1 MHTLVIGSDRIRIK
15 QSAHEAFMIR
25 CDQVTKSFTLG
36 DRVVRALR
44 GVDLAIEDPG
54 FYAIMGRS
62 GSGKST
68 LLHMLS
74 AMDRPDS
81 GEILVSGHSVHQ
93 MSERES
99 TRFRREEIG
108 VIFQAFNLIPTMSA
122 VENVQLPGL
131 LSGRLSKSLSDRS
144 HELLELLGLADRAEH
159 RPEALSGGEQQRV
172 AIARALLY
180 QPAVVFADE
189 PTGNLDTNA
198 SELVWSMLQ
207 RIAREEKVTVI
218 MVTHEP
224 EAASYCERIFVMN
237 DGVIAGTIENPNA
250 HGEGGMDAGTIA
262 TRTQHLLSTP

>member
-1 MHTLVIGSDRIRIK
+1 MIK
-15 QSAHEAFMIR
+15 CS
-25 CDQVTKSFTLG
+25 QVKKSFAIG
-36 DRVVRALR
+36 DRTVNALR
-44 GVDLAIEDPG
+44 GVDLVIKDAG

-81 GEILVSGHSVHQ
+81 GQVVVSGHQVHS
-93 MSERES
+93 MSEREA

-108 VIFQAFNLIPTMSA
+108 VVFQAFNLIPTMTA

-131 LSGRLSKSLSDRS
+131 LAGRLSKQLHDRS
-144 HELLELLGLADRAEH
+144 YELLELLGLDDRAEH

-180 QPAVVFADE
+180 QPKVVFADE
-189 PTGNLDTNA
+189 PTGNLDTSA
-198 SELVWSMLQ
+198 SQMVWTMLQ
-207 RIAREEKVTVI
+207 RVSRDEQVTVV

-224 EAASYCERIFVMN
+224 EAASYCERILVMN
-237 DGVIAGTIENPNA
+237 DGIIAGEIENPNA
-250 HGEGGMDAGTIA
+250 HSEQGGLDAGTIA
-262 TRTQHLLSTP
+262 TRTQHLLSAS

>member
-1 MHTLVIGSDRIRIK
+1 MINCTQVKKSFAIGDRIV
-15 QSAHEAFMIR
+15 H
-25 CDQVTKSFTLG
+25 
-36 DRVVRALR
+36 ALR
-44 GVDLAIEDPG
+44 GVDLSITDPG

-81 GEILVSGHSVHQ
+81 GEVVVSGHQVHR
-93 MSERES
+93 MSEREA

-108 VIFQAFNLIPTMSA
+108 VIFQAFNLIPTMTA

-131 LSGRLSKSLSDRS
+131 LAGRLSKQLSDRS
-144 HELLELLGLADRAEH
+144 FNLLELLGLEDRAEH

-180 QPAVVFADE
+180 QPKVVFADE
-189 PTGNLDTNA
+189 PTGNLDTSA
-198 SELVWSMLQ
+198 SQMVWSMLQ
-207 RIAREEKVTVI
+207 RVSRDEQVTVV

-224 EAASYCERIFVMN
+224 EAASYCERILVMN
-237 DGVIAGTIENPNA
+237 DGVIAGEIDNPNA
-250 HGEGGMDAGTIA
+250 HSEQGGLDAGTIA
-262 TRTQHLLSTP
+262 TRTQHLLSAS

>member
-1 MHTLVIGSDRIRIK
+1 
-15 QSAHEAFMIR
+15 MIH
-25 CDQVTKSFTLG
+25 CSQVTKTFTLG
-36 DRVVRALR
+36 DRVVHALR
-44 GVDLAIEDPG
+44 GVDLDIQEPG
-54 FYAIMGRS
+54 FFSIMGRS

-81 GEILVSGHSVHQ
+81 GEILVSGHSVHK

-99 TRFRREEIG
+99 TRFRRQEIG
-108 VIFQAFNLIPTMSA
+108 VIFQAFNLIPTMTA

-131 LSGRLSKSLSDRS
+131 LSGRLSKKLTDRS
-144 HELLELLGLADRAEH
+144 HELLEQLGLGDRAEH

-207 RIAREEKVTVI
+207 RIAREEQVTVI

-224 EAASYCERIFVMN
+224 EAASYCEKIFVMN
-237 DGVIAGTIENPNA
+237 DGMIVGTIENPKA
-250 HGEGGMDAGTIA
+250 HDEGGMDAGTIA
-262 TRTQHLLSTP
+262 TRTQHLLSAS

>member
-1 MHTLVIGSDRIRIK
+1 
-15 QSAHEAFMIR
+15 MIH
-25 CDQVTKSFTLG
+25 CEQVKKSFTLG
-36 DRVVRALR
+36 DRTVHALR
-44 GVDLAIEDPG
+44 GVDLKIAEPG
-54 FYAIMGRS
+54 FYSIMGRS

-81 GEILVSGHSVHQ
+81 GKVHVSGHAVHS
-93 MSERES
+93 MSEREA

-108 VIFQAFNLIPTMSA
+108 VIFQAFNLIPTMTA
-122 VENVQLPGL
+122 AENVQLPGL
-131 LSGRLSKSLSDRS
+131 LSGKLSKELRDRS
-144 HELLELLGLADRAEH
+144 LDLLGMLGLADRAEH

-198 SELVWSMLQ
+198 SELVWSML
-207 RIAREEKVTVI
+207 RRVAREESVTVI

-237 DGVIAGTIENPNA
+237 DGVIAGIIDNP
-250 HGEGGMDAGTIA
+250 GSSEEQGGLDAGTIA
-262 TRTQHLLSTP
+262 TRTQHLLSAS

>member
-1 MHTLVIGSDRIRIK
+1 
-15 QSAHEAFMIR
+15 MIR

-44 GVDLAIEDPG
+44 GVELAIEDPG
-54 FYAIMGRS
+54 FFAIMGRS

-81 GEILVSGHSVHQ
+81 GEIVVSGHQVHQ

-144 HELLELLGLADRAEH
+144 HELLDQLGLADRAEH

-207 RIAREEKVTVI
+207 RIAREEMVTVI

-237 DGVIAGTIENPNA
+237 DGVIAGTIENQNA
-250 HGEGGMDAGTIA
+250 HGERGMDAGTIA

>member
-1 MHTLVIGSDRIRIK
+1 MINCTQVKKSFAIGDRIV
-15 QSAHEAFMIR
+15 H
-25 CDQVTKSFTLG
+25 
-36 DRVVRALR
+36 ALR
-44 GVDLAIEDPG
+44 GVDLSITDPG

-81 GEILVSGHSVHQ
+81 GEVVVSGHQVHR
-93 MSERES
+93 MSEREA

-108 VIFQAFNLIPTMSA
+108 VIFQAFNLIPTMTA

-131 LSGRLSKSLSDRS
+131 LAGRLSKQLSDRS
-144 HELLELLGLADRAEH
+144 FNLLELLGLEDRAEH

-180 QPAVVFADE
+180 QPKVVFADE
-189 PTGNLDTNA
+189 PTGNLDTSA
-198 SELVWSMLQ
+198 SQMVWSMLQ
-207 RIAREEKVTVI
+207 RVSRDEQVTVV

-224 EAASYCERIFVMN
+224 EAASYCERILVMN
-237 DGVIAGTIENPNA
+237 DGVIAGEIDNPNA
-250 HGEGGMDAGTIA
+250 HSKQGGLDAGTIA
-262 TRTQHLLSTP
+262 TRTQHLLSAS

>member
-1 MHTLVIGSDRIRIK
+1 
-15 QSAHEAFMIR
+15 MIH
-25 CDQVTKSFTLG
+25 CEQVKKSFTLG
-36 DRVVRALR
+36 DRTVHALR
-44 GVDLAIEDPG
+44 GVDLEIAEPG
-54 FYAIMGRS
+54 FYTIMGRS

-81 GEILVSGHSVHQ
+81 GKVHVSGHAVHS
-93 MSERES
+93 MSEREA

-108 VIFQAFNLIPTMSA
+108 VIFQAFNLIPTMTA
-122 VENVQLPGL
+122 AENVQLPGL
-131 LSGRLSKSLSDRS
+131 LSGKLSKELRDRS
-144 HELLELLGLADRAEH
+144 LDLLGMLGLADRAEH

-198 SELVWSMLQ
+198 SELVWSML
-207 RIAREEKVTVI
+207 RRVAHEESVTVI

-237 DGVIAGTIENPNA
+237 DGVIAGIIDNP
-250 HGEGGMDAGTIA
+250 GSSEEQGGLDAGTIA
-262 TRTQHLLSTP
+262 TRTQHLLSAS

>member
-1 MHTLVIGSDRIRIK
+1 
-15 QSAHEAFMIR
+15 MIT
-25 CDQVTKSFTLG
+25 CTQVKKSFAIG
-36 DRVVRALR
+36 DRTVNALR
-44 GVDLAIEDPG
+44 GVDLVIKDAG

-81 GEILVSGHSVHQ
+81 GQVVVSGHQVHS
-93 MSERES
+93 MSEREA

-108 VIFQAFNLIPTMSA
+108 VVFQAFNLIPTMTA

-131 LSGRLSKSLSDRS
+131 LAGRLSKQLNDRS
-144 HELLELLGLADRAEH
+144 YELLELLGLDDRAEH

-180 QPAVVFADE
+180 QPKVVFADE
-189 PTGNLDTNA
+189 PTGNLDTSA
-198 SELVWSMLQ
+198 SQMVWSMLQ
-207 RIAREEKVTVI
+207 QVSRDEQVTVV

-224 EAASYCERIFVMN
+224 EAASYCERILVMN
-237 DGVIAGTIENPNA
+237 DGIIAGEIENPNA
-250 HGEGGMDAGTIA
+250 HNEQGGLDAGTIA
-262 TRTQHLLSTP
+262 TRTQHLLSAS

>member
-1 MHTLVIGSDRIRIK
+1 
-15 QSAHEAFMIR
+15 MIN
-25 CDQVTKSFTLG
+25 CTQVKKSFAIG
-36 DRVVRALR
+36 DRVVHALR
-44 GVDLAIEDPG
+44 GVDLSITEHG

-81 GEILVSGHSVHQ
+81 GTVSVSGHDVHA
-93 MSERES
+93 MSEREA

-108 VIFQAFNLIPTMSA
+108 VIFQAFNLIPTMTA
-122 VENVQLPGL
+122 LENVQLPGL
-131 LSGRLSKSLSDRS
+131 LAGRLSTKLSDRS
-144 HELLELLGLADRAEH
+144 RELLDLLGLSDRSDH

-180 QPAVVFADE
+180 QPQVVFADE
-189 PTGNLDTNA
+189 PTGNLDTTA
-198 SELVWSMLQ
+198 SEMVWSMLQ
-207 RIAREEKVTVI
+207 RVAREEQVTVV

-224 EAASYCERIFVMN
+224 EAARYCERILVMN
-237 DGVIAGTIENPNA
+237 DGVIAGEIENPGV
-250 HGEGGMDAGTIA
+250 HTDEGGMDAGTIA